1 MRIPPGTLRPLAAPP
16 PCRTTAAAP
25 AAAAAAPSRI
35 TNVRGRIMRSPSS
48 DICEGFADGDAGGA
62 GCCCFGGEYR
72 AEDDKYYP
80 DADGEH
86 GDPEGQRRVH
96 EEVAKPGAQ
105 DRCERKRRDDRHQ
118 AADEGQED
126 AFGDDDPADSPWGCP
141 DGVQDTE
148 LSGPIE
154 DVGAH
159 RRGQAYTA
167 DHAHGDG

>member
-1 MRIPPGTLRPLAAPP
+1 MRIPPDTLRPLAAPP

-25 AAAAAAPSRI
+25 AAAAAAPSTI
-35 TNVRGRIMRSPSS
+35 TNVRGRIMTSPSS

-72 AEDDKYYP
+72 AEDDEREP
-80 DADGEH
+80 DACGEH

-96 EEVAKPGAQ
+96 EEVAEFGLQ

-118 AADEGQED
+118 TADECQKY
-126 AFGDDDPADSPWGCP
+126 AFGDDDPADSPGGCSN
-141 DGVQDTE
+141 GVHDTE

-159 RRGQAYTA
+159 RRG
-167 DHAHGDG
+167 